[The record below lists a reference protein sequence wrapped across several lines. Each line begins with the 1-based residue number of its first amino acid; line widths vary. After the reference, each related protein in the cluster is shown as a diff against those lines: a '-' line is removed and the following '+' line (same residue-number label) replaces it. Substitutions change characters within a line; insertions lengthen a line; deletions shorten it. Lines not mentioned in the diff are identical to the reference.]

1 MIMIDTQYVKERRCQ
16 EGLRLKDMAE
26 KLGYESPNG
35 YWRLERGLTKLRVE
49 HLVKLA
55 RVFDE
60 PIDRFIR
67 AV

>member
-1 MIMIDTQYVKERRCQ
+1 MIDTQYVKERRCQ
-16 EGLRLKDMAE
+16 EGLRLIDMAE

-55 RVFDE
+55 RVFGE
-60 PIDRFIR
+60 PIEKFIR
-67 AV
+67 VV

>member
-1 MIMIDTQYVKERRCQ
+1 MMIDTQYLRERRCQ
-16 EGLRLKDMAE
+16 EGLRLIDMAE
-26 KLGYESPNG
+26 RLGYASPNG

-67 AV
+67 AI